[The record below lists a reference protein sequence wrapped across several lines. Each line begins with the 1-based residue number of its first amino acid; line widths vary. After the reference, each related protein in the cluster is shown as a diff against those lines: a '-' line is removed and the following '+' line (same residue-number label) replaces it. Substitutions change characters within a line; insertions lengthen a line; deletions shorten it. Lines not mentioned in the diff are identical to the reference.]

1 MKKIKFLILAVL
13 GTALASGAKAGII
26 EVESGGDIRAALRK
40 ASAADTVLLKA
51 GEYTLPSQI
60 EQTKDIV
67 LMGESGKMP
76 VVNFTNFV
84 LGTGADKL
92 VLDGIHI
99 IYNRKYLVYNAN
111 EKDVEIGLIAVRNC
125 IVNLNGE
132 NGASLI
138 LNRSTGAKNR
148 IGRIEIDNSIV
159 YNGQAPSHGVVN
171 VGKEST
177 AQIGSIRLTNST
189 FADFVRGVIIVSTRM
204 NDLKI
209 RVNACTF
216 YNVNTSENS
225 AGVFH
230 ANLGNTEIEVVRSIF
245 CIPGSSP
252 KFIDAG
258 AGSIVKITDS
268 YRVNMQ
274 PRIRNPYGLLTTRG
288 NERSVFASPA
298 NDPLDGCT
306 SYRIVD
312 GALSGK
318 KLGDPRWE

>member
-40 ASAADTVLLKA
+40 ASEADTVLLKA

-132 NGASLI
+132 NGA
-138 LNRSTGAKNR
+138 R
-148 IGRIEIDNSIV
+148 
-159 YNGQAPSHGVVN
+159 
-171 VGKEST
+171 GKEPYWPHRDRQQHCLQRT
-177 AQIGSIRLTNST
+177 GSVTRCGERRQGIDRTDRL
-189 FADFVRGVIIVSTRM
+189 
-204 NDLKI
+204 
-209 RVNACTF
+209 
-216 YNVNTSENS
+216 
-225 AGVFH
+225 
-230 ANLGNTEIEVVRSIF
+230 
-245 CIPGSSP
+245 
-252 KFIDAG
+252 
-258 AGSIVKITDS
+258 
-268 YRVNMQ
+268 
-274 PRIRNPYGLLTTRG
+274 NPPYKQHFRRLRTWSDHREHPH
-288 NERSVFASPA
+288 ERSQNQGECLHV
-298 NDPLDGCT
+298 LQ
-306 SYRIVD
+306 RQH
-312 GALSGK
+312 L
-318 KLGDPRWE
+318 

>member
-1 MKKIKFLILAVL
+1 MP
-13 GTALASGAKAGII
+13 TT
-26 EVESGGDIRAALRK
+26 GDIKAALRK
-40 ASAADTVLLKA
+40 ASEADTVLLKA

-92 VLDGIHI
+92 VLEGLHI
-99 IYNRKYLVYNAN
+99 IYNRKYLVYNAS
-111 EKDVEIGLIAVRNC
+111 EKDVEIDLIAIRNC

-177 AQIGSIRLTNST
+177 AQVGSIRLTNST
-189 FADFVRGVIIVSTRM
+189 FADFVRGVIIVSARM
-204 NDLKI
+204 DDLKI
-209 RVNACTF
+209 GVDACTF
-216 YNVNTSENS
+216 YNVNTY
-225 AGVFH
+225 
-230 ANLGNTEIEVVRSIF
+230 
-245 CIPGSSP
+245 P
-252 KFIDAG
+252 
-258 AGSIVKITDS
+258 
-268 YRVNMQ
+268 
-274 PRIRNPYGLLTTRG
+274 
-288 NERSVFASPA
+288 
-298 NDPLDGCT
+298 
-306 SYRIVD
+306 
-312 GALSGK
+312 
-318 KLGDPRWE
+318 

>member
-26 EVESGGDIRAALRK
+26 EVESGGDIKAALRK
-40 ASAADTVLLKA
+40 ASEADTVLLKA

-67 LMGESGKMP
+67 LMCESGKMP
-76 VVNFTNFV
+76 VVNFTNFI

-92 VLDGIHI
+92 VLEGLHI
-99 IYNRKYLVYNAN
+99 IYNRKYLVYNAS
-111 EKDVEIGLIAVRNC
+111 EKDVEIDLIAIRNC

-177 AQIGSIRLTNST
+177 AQVGSIRLTNST
-189 FADFVRGVIIVSTRM
+189 FADFVRGVIIVSARM
-204 NDLKI
+204 DDLKI
-209 RVNACTF
+209 GVDACTF

-230 ANLGNTEIEVVRSIF
+230 ANLGNTEIEITRSIF
-245 CIPGSSP
+245 CIPGASP

-258 AGSIVKITDS
+258 AGGIVKVTDS
-268 YRVNMQ
+268 YRVKMQ
-274 PRIRNPYGLLTTRG
+274 PRIRNPYGLQTTGG
-288 NERSVFASPA
+288 NARSVFASPA
-298 NDPLDGCT
+298 DDPLDGCT

>member
-1 MKKIKFLILAVL
+1 MNKINFLLLTVFGA
-13 GTALASGAKAGII
+13 ALASGVQAGII

-51 GEYTLPSQI
+51 GEYTIPSQI

-67 LMGESGKMP
+67 LMGEKGAMP

-84 LGTGADKL
+84 LGTEARRL
-92 VLDGIHI
+92 VLDGLHI
-99 IYNRKYLVYNAN
+99 IYNRKYLIYNAN
-111 EKDVEIGLIAVRNC
+111 EKEVDIDRIAVRNC

-138 LNRSTGAKNR
+138 LNRATGVKNR
-148 IGRIEIDNSIV
+148 IGNIEIDNCIV

-177 AQIGSIRLTNST
+177 VQIASIRFANST
-189 FADFVRGVIIVSTRM
+189 FADFVRGAVIVSAPMDELRIEAE
-204 NDLKI
+204 N
-209 RVNACTF
+209 CTF

-225 AGVFH
+225 AALFH
-230 ANLGNTEIEVVRSIF
+230 ANAGNTEIAITRCIF
-245 CIPGSSP
+245 HLPGASP

-258 AGSIVKITDS
+258 AGGIVKVTDS
-268 YRVNMQ
+268 YRVKVQ
-274 PRIRNPYGLLTTRG
+274 PKVRNPYGLLTTKG
-288 NERSVFASPA
+288 DERSVFASPA

-306 SYRIVD
+306 SFRIVD
-312 GALSGK
+312 TELTGK
-318 KLGDPRWE
+318 NIGDPRWK